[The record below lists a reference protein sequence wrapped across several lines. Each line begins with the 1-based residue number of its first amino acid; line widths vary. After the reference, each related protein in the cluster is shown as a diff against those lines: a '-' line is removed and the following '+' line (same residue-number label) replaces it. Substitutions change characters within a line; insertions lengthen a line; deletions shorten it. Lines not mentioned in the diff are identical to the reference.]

1 MITHKAERYTTTGYP
16 KEYTRLNSPENLALS
31 NWGLEMVLAR
41 LNMSIYSTIT
51 TCEFNLVVGIY
62 TVNGR

>member
-1 MITHKAERYTTTGYP
+1 M
-16 KEYTRLNSPENLALS
+16 LNSPENLALS
-31 NWGLEMVLAR
+31 NWWLEMVLTR
-41 LNMSIYSTIT
+41 VNMSIYSTIT